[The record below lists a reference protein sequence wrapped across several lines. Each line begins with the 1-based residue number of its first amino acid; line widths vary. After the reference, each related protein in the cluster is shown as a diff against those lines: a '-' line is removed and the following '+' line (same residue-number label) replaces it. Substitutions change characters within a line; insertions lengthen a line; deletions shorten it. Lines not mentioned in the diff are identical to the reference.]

1 MAKWFGLPPPF
12 SNPRARLMWSFSP
25 SIHKFAILSLEAGL
39 TISLRLVNILR
50 CTKPPPKFYES
61 CFLSFKVD
69 LIHIN
74 SIPGNDTVS
83 YGMDLSEYYLNVE
96 WDILSVPSERHV
108 KSYPCCP
115 EQYPGKITQPISK
128 ELSMEQKVE
137 FLTQCEILTLMM
149 YLLCITMHC
158 CSILHCP
165 TGCTRL
171 IGTPCITST
180 ALEVRRLPALFMVI
194 LESE

>member
-1 MAKWFGLPPPF
+1 MQNLRRSFM
-12 SNPRARLMWSFSP
+12 RAAF
-25 SIHKFAILSLEAGL
+25 
-39 TISLRLVNILR
+39 
-50 CTKPPPKFYES
+50 
-61 CFLSFKVD
+61 SFKVD

-128 ELSMEQKVE
+128 EFSMEQKVE

>member
-1 MAKWFGLPPPF
+1 M
-12 SNPRARLMWSFSP
+12 RAAF
-25 SIHKFAILSLEAGL
+25 
-39 TISLRLVNILR
+39 
-50 CTKPPPKFYES
+50 
-61 CFLSFKVD
+61 SFKVD

-128 ELSMEQKVE
+128 EFAMEQKVE
-137 FLTQCEILTLMM
+137 FLTQCEILTLVM

-165 TGCTRL
+165 YRVYQTYLDTLYYKYCIRSKKVTCFIYGN
-171 IGTPCITST
+171 IGK
-180 ALEVRRLPALFMVI
+180 
-194 LESE
+194 